1 MTRKALGR
9 GLNALLH
16 TVENT
21 PAAAGQAEVAI
32 ELIDANP
39 FQPRRTFS
47 ADKLKELSDSIRS
60 SGVVQPVLLRRSGER
75 YQLIAGERRLRAAK
89 MAELTSIPAVVREIG
104 DRDALELALTENL
117 LRDDLNQIEAAE
129 GYALLQQKHGLSH
142 EEIAERLGLDRSTI
156 TNTLRLLRLPPEV
169 QQMIAEEKISAGHAR
184 ALLGLESAAAQ
195 IQLAE
200 LIVKQD
206 LSVRQVE
213 SLVALRSPKNAKP
226 SLKKKSPRWIPMFA
240 RRSVAM
246 ERTLGTRVKVNGD
259 EKRGKIEISYFS
271 AEDLNRIYE
280 LIVESR
286 TKRGPE
292 RVTVSGG

>member
-21 PAAAGQAEVAI
+21 TAGLAEVAVD
-32 ELIDANP
+32 LIDANP

-47 ADKLKELSDSIRS
+47 PDKLKELADSIRS
-60 SGVVQPVLLRRSGER
+60 SGVVQPVLLRRSDER
-75 YQLIAGERRLRAAK
+75 YQLIAGERRLRAARV
-89 MAELTSIPAVVREIG
+89 AGLTTIPAVVREIG

-117 LRDDLNQIEAAE
+117 LREDLNQIEAAQ

-142 EEIAERLGLDRSTI
+142 EEIAERLGLDRSTV

-169 QQMIAEEKISAGHAR
+169 QQMIAEGKISAGHAR

-195 IQLAE
+195 IQLAN

-206 LSVRQVE
+206 LSVRHVE
-213 SLVALRSPKNAKP
+213 SLVALRTSNPP
-226 SLKKKSPRWIPMFA
+226 KKKDETEEPKIDPNVRA
-240 RRSVAM
+240 AVLEM
-246 ERTLGTRVKVNGD
+246 ERTLGTRVKVHGD
-259 EKRGKIEISYFS
+259 EKRGKIEISYYS

-280 LIVESR
+280 LIV
-286 TKRGPE
+286 KKQ
-292 RVTVSGG
+292 

>member
-16 TVENT
+16 TVET
-21 PAAAGQAEVAI
+21 TSPAGLGEVAVD
-32 ELIDANP
+32 LIDANP

-47 ADKLKELSDSIRS
+47 PDKLKELADSIRS
-60 SGVVQPVLLRRSGER
+60 SGVVQPVLLRRADDR
-75 YQLIAGERRLRAAK
+75 YQLIAGERRLRAARI
-89 MAELTSIPAVVREIG
+89 AGLTSIPAVVREIG

-117 LRDDLNQIEAAE
+117 LREDLNQIEAAQ

-142 EEIAERLGLDRSTI
+142 EEIAERLGLDRSTV

-169 QQMIAEEKISAGHAR
+169 QEMIAETKISAGHAR

-195 IQLAE
+195 IQLAN

-213 SLVALRSPKNAKP
+213 SLVASRTSNPPKVKEESDAPKIDPNVRAAV
-226 SLKKKSPRWIPMFA
+226 LE
-240 RRSVAM
+240 M
-246 ERTLGTRVKVNGD
+246 ERTLGTRVKVQGD

-280 LIVESR
+280 LIV
-286 TKRGPE
+286 KK
-292 RVTVSGG
+292 